1 MKLAFVHYD
10 WQARSGMARG
20 YLSSAFLLHRALKAV
35 PGLELEDV
43 AAGGQAGAADVHLH
57 YCPPHFFRP
66 FHVKHNAL
74 FTMWEGFSL
83 PPDMLAPLDAAQQR
97 IVPSRFCE
105 KVWSSHGFDADV
117 VPLGLARE
125 YLECDT
131 SRRIFRGP
139 GEGLR
144 FLFVGSQSNRKA
156 WSLVGPAWRQAFFG
170 QRNAHQCYVKMIGD
184 GTVTRSGP
192 IVVDQ
197 RDLEPRAMLE
207 LYRSADVF
215 VSPTLIEGFGLPLL
229 EAMASGCLAVATQ
242 AGGNEAFFGPGRGV
256 IIARSSLME
265 VDYGGARFK
274 LPSPTPRDIAGGIA
288 LAAEDWGTPPAE
300 SARAE
305 GIASARRFG
314 WEASAETLLGAL
326 FPAESSAR
334 MPA

>member
-1 MKLAFVHYD
+1 
-10 WQARSGMARG
+10 MARG
-20 YLSSAFLLHRALKAV
+20 YLASAFLLYKALRAV

-43 AAGGQAGAADVHLH
+43 GAGGEAGSADVHIH

-74 FTMWEGFSL
+74 FTMWEGLAL
-83 PPDMLAPLDAAQQR
+83 PPDMVAPLAAAQQR

-105 KVWSSHGFDADV
+105 KVWARYGFDADV

-131 SRRIFRGP
+131 SRRILRAP

-144 FLFVGSQSNRKA
+144 FLFVGSMSNRKA
-156 WSLVGPAWRQAFFG
+156 WALVGPAWREAFAANVAG
-170 QRNAHQCYVKMIGD
+170 HQCYAKMIGD

-192 IVVDQ
+192 VLVDQ
-197 RDLEPRAMLE
+197 RDLEPRALLA

-215 VSPTLIEGFGLPLL
+215 VSPTLVEGFGLPLL

-242 AGGNEAFFGPGRGV
+242 AGGNEAFFGPGLGV
-256 IIARSSLME
+256 IIARSSLLE
-265 VDYGGARFK
+265 VDYGGAEFK
-274 LPSPTPRDIAGGIA
+274 LPSPTSADIAAGMA
-288 LAAEDWGTPPAE
+288 LAAGDWGTLPAE
-300 SARAE
+300 AARAA

-314 WEASAETLLGAL
+314 WETSAATLLRAL
-326 FPAESSAR
+326 FPADAFAR